1 MTHNMK
7 LSGAAILFLFTC
19 LCGTAILAPSVL
31 KWSTSRPDLSD
42 SLASH
47 DVQIVPQA
55 GNRVYDHQHSRTRPL
70 FFAMRAPLPDE
81 PVGSQTDRTI
91 VIEGIVGGKNGLAAG
106 LRISGQPEL
115 LWLRTGDKAGDWTV
129 DTINFRSV
137 KLRRGADVQVLSLR

>member
-7 LSGAAILFLFTC
+7 LSGAAILFLFAC

-31 KWSTSRPDLSD
+31 KWSTSRPDLSG

-47 DVQIVPQA
+47 DTQIVPQA
-55 GNRVYDHQHSRTRPL
+55 GNRVYDNQHSRIRPL
-70 FFAMRAPLPDE
+70 FYAMRAPLPGE
-81 PVGSQTDRTI
+81 PVSSQTERTI
-91 VIEGIVGGKNGLAAG
+91 VIEGIVGGKDGLAAG
-106 LRISGQPEL
+106 LRISGQTEL
-115 LWLRTGDKAGDWTV
+115 LWLRTGDKTGDWTV